1 MRRVKEWQDG
11 LSEQEKL
18 PASPQRL
25 QGVLRLIDILAETYL
40 PFVEDIPSQE
50 ALMAMVNGIMDQA
63 WQEYVG
69 FSVYQAPPMLEDP
82 NYKSITD
89 RGRHWV
95 SEGYQRVDVKE
106 KESYQQ
112 QASTL
117 TETLGKPRVFISYSW
132 DDEPHK

>member
-1 MRRVKEWQDG
+1 MTRRDKQAMLARQRSIDNAVEFLKKRPGFAGAQAQAMRRVKEWQDG

-69 FSVYQAPPMLEDP
+69 F
-82 NYKSITD
+82 
-89 RGRHWV
+89 
-95 SEGYQRVDVKE
+95 
-106 KESYQQ
+106 
-112 QASTL
+112 
-117 TETLGKPRVFISYSW
+117 
-132 DDEPHK
+132 